1 MLLLLLKIL
10 AVALSVALAAGIL
23 ARDHELLAN
32 RLVSA
37 FFLCNAWWAG
47 CEFMVFQSSDPALAA
62 TLFRWMSVGWLPL
75 GALCL
80 HASLCVSS
88 LRDHPISRFV
98 PLAYVTAAGSM
109 LLSVGT
115 DWVFAGVAGS
125 TGRWQPAFGPLFGVA
140 YASMAIPLVTIL
152 ACWAQVMRLPGHRG
166 LRALARIIFVGISAS
181 MMMGMLTGIILPV
194 WGMPAMGM
202 TTAMLCGVGAAA
214 AWTLHRYGY
223 SLISPE
229 AYAREIFETL
239 DDGVVVVG
247 ERGRIRDM
255 NPAFARLAGHSEA
268 GLLGKPMAALFPEL
282 ASWVLAS
289 PAEEARFLDLCS
301 RQGRRVPVV
310 LSGPVPIVVRNKVHG
325 EAFVVRDRREIVS
338 LQRQL
343 AVSGRLAAVGDL
355 SKSISESIRQPSAST
370 RSELDTLRREWCAMQ
385 AALPDAANRE
395 AVAEG
400 LELIDECLGG
410 IDRVDSIVDEV
421 GRFGA
426 TSRQGS
432 LDCHDLSEIVADA
445 LRMARVQADPGIE
458 IEARLDPKVCVMCF
472 RPELERVVT
481 NVLVNAFHALEGRL
495 TEQGR
500 SAHLA
505 VAVVA
510 QGSRAL
516 LHVEDDGC
524 GIAPEVLDRVF
535 DPFFT
540 TKPVGQ
546 GTGLGLAIS
555 YHILRKHGGEIR
567 ISSVENGGTSVAI
580 ELPRTESA

>member
-47 CEFMVFQSSDPALAA
+47 CEFLVFQSSDPALAA

-80 HASLCVSS
+80 HSSLCVSS
-88 LRDHPISRFV
+88 MRDHPVSRFV
-98 PLAYVTAAGSM
+98 PLAYVSAALSM

-115 DWVFAGVAGS
+115 ELVFADVSGPVGNW
-125 TGRWQPAFGPLFGVA
+125 RPVFGPLFGIA

-152 ACWAQVMRLPGHRG
+152 ACWGQVMRLPGHRG
-166 LRALARIIFVGISAS
+166 LRALARIIFVGVSGS
-181 MMMGMLTGIILPV
+181 MVMGTVTGVVFPTLG
-194 WGMPAMGM
+194 WPAMGL
-202 TTAMLCGVGAAA
+202 TTTLLSMVGVAA

-255 NPAFARLAGHSEA
+255 NPAFARLAGHTES

-282 ASWVLAS
+282 ASERADSDL
-289 PAEEARFLDLCS
+289 EEARFLDLCS

-310 LSGPVPIVVRNKVHG
+310 LSGPVPIVVRNKIHG

-355 SKSISESIRQPSAST
+355 SKSISESIRQPSAAT
-370 RSELDTLRREWCAMQ
+370 RDQLEALRREWRAMQ
-385 AALPDAANRE
+385 QDLSEAANAE
-395 AVAEG
+395 AMTEG

-432 LDCHDLSEIVADA
+432 LDGHDLSEIVSDA
-445 LRMARVQADPGIE
+445 LRMARVQADPRIE

-481 NVLVNAFHALEGRL
+481 NVLVNAFHALEGRVADP
-495 TEQGR
+495 GGA
-500 SAHLA
+500 AHLA

-580 ELPRTESA
+580 ELPRTESD